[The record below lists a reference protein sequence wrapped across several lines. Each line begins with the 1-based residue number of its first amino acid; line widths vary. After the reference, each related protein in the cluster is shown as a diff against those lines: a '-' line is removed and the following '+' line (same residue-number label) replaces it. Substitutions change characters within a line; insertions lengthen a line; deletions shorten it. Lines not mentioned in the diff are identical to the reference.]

1 MTPEEFIKS
10 KVIYDNGY
18 EPHSCEI
25 VAKRHALTAIEM
37 ARKETINNV
46 WHDAS
51 EKPTKF
57 CDLLL
62 IKLNNGEYD
71 LGYKVPAKAASWA
84 YVRDLFAIKEG
95 EE

>member
-1 MTPEEFIKS
+1 MTAEEFIKS
-10 KVIYDNGY
+10 KVINDNGY
-18 EPHSCEI
+18 EQHSCEI

-37 ARKETINNV
+37 ARKETINSV

-51 EKPTKF
+51 EQPSKF

-71 LGYKVPAKAASWA
+71 LGYEVPAKAASWA
-84 YVRDLFAIKEG
+84 YVRDLLPKE
-95 EE
+95 EEK